1 MAFLWNKNLET
12 GNILIDQQHKQLIDA
27 INSLLQACS
36 EGKGRA
42 EIAKTTKFL
51 YDYTQKHFRDEE
63 NLQRQ
68 YRYPDYPNHIRY
80 HQEFE
85 KTVQELAMQLQKE
98 GPTIALVGRI
108 NTAVGGWLLSHI
120 QREDV
125 KVVAH
130 IKAQQNK

>member
-27 INSLLQACS
+27 INNLLQACS
-36 EGKGRA
+36 TGKGRA

-63 NLQRQ
+63 RLQMQ
-68 YRYPDYPNHIRY
+68 YNYPDYPNHKRY
-80 HQEFE
+80 HHEFE
-85 KTVQELAMQLQKE
+85 QAVKDLSVQLQKE
-98 GPTIALVGRI
+98 GPTIALVGKI
-108 NTAVGGWLLSHI
+108 NTAIGGWFLNHI

-125 KVVAH
+125 KVAAH
-130 IKAQQNK
+130 IKAQQKK